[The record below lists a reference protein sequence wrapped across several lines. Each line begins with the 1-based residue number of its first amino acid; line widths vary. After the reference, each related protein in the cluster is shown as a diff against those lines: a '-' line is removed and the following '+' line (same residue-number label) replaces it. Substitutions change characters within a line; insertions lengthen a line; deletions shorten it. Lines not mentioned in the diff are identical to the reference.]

1 MTHMDNSTGAWDCVV
16 LAAGRGSRMNTTLT
30 KALHP
35 IAGKKMILYALDTV
49 VEAGFPSAAIVRD
62 QSNDLPDA
70 LGGDAHSFVV
80 QDSPDGTGGAL
91 LAFSSNAAADAS
103 HVLVLNADAPLI
115 EAATLQRLRQA
126 HESQPDAAI
135 TLLTANVSHSS
146 DAGRVIRSD
155 AGEIEAIIEARD
167 IRYDAAVTEV
177 NVGAYAFNAT
187 WLRAALPRLTR
198 QDNGEYHLTELV
210 SLANADGRSAQ
221 AIEVGDESEA
231 LGINTLVDL
240 ARAEH
245 IIRRRILEA
254 LMLSGVTIQ
263 DPESTY
269 IDAATSIQPDTV
281 IRPNTHI
288 YGSTAIGAGSEIGP
302 DAHIIDSDIADGCV
316 IRSSS
321 LEGVTLESGVTVG
334 PYARLRRGTH
344 LGQKVHIGSFGE
356 VKASRL
362 GRGTAMGHFGYVGDS
377 DVGEGVNIGAG
388 AVTCNFDGTSK
399 HTTII
404 RNGAFIGSGTMMVAP
419 VTIGA
424 QAYTGA
430 GAVVTR
436 NVDPGVTV
444 TGAPARPLE

>member
-1 MTHMDNSTGAWDCVV
+1 
-16 LAAGRGSRMNTTLT
+16 
-30 KALHP
+30 
-35 IAGKKMILYALDTV
+35 
-49 VEAGFPSAAIVRD
+49 
-62 QSNDLPDA
+62 
-70 LGGDAHSFVV
+70 
-80 QDSPDGTGGAL
+80 
-91 LAFSSNAAADAS
+91 
-103 HVLVLNADAPLI
+103 
-115 EAATLQRLRQA
+115 
-126 HESQPDAAI
+126 
-135 TLLTANVSHSS
+135 
-146 DAGRVIRSD
+146 
-155 AGEIEAIIEARD
+155 
-167 IRYDAAVTEV
+167 
-177 NVGAYAFNAT
+177 
-187 WLRAALPRLTR
+187 
-198 QDNGEYHLTELV
+198 
-210 SLANADGRSAQ
+210 
-221 AIEVGDESEA
+221 
-231 LGINTLVDL
+231 
-240 ARAEH
+240 
-245 IIRRRILEA
+245 
-254 LMLSGVTIQ
+254 MLSGVTIQ

-269 IDAATSIQPDTV
+269 IDAAASIQPDTV

-302 DAHIIDSDIADGCV
+302 DAHIIDSYIADGCV

-334 PYARLRRGTH
+334 PYARLRPGTH

-404 RNGAFIGSGTMMVAP
+404 RNGAFIGSGTIMVAP